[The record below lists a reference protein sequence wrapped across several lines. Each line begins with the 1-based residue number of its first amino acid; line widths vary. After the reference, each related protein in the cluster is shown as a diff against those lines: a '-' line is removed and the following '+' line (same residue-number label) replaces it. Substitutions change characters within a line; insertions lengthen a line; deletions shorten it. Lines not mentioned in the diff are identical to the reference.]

1 MTIELPSLS
10 ERKEDIPL
18 LSMAFLRKFNS
29 KFQKNVTSI
38 NPEAVNYLQKKEW
51 KGNIRELEN
60 EMERA
65 VLLCI
70 KDFLSIEDFTPETD
84 SAASSIFRNLPVNWQ
99 QFKEYKQRIENELE
113 KRYIT
118 TLMNDANNNIQ
129 HASKIG
135 NLDRMQIYRL

>member
-1 MTIELPSLS
+1 
-10 ERKEDIPL
+10 
-18 LSMAFLRKFNS
+18 
-29 KFQKNVTSI
+29 
-38 NPEAVNYLQKKEW
+38 
-51 KGNIRELEN
+51 
-60 EMERA
+60 MERA

-84 SAASSIFRNLPVNWQ
+84 SAAGSIFRNLPVNWQ
-99 QFKEYKQRIENELE
+99 QFKEYKQRVENELE

-135 NLDRMQIYRL
+135 NLDRMQIYRLLKKKD